1 MSDHKPQA
9 LEFGSHE
16 EAAPKCSPV
25 YPQSCHNQASKTTVL
40 PLEKVNAVT
49 SIHTETY
56 SFLPVPLPLKSPR
69 GFPCGFVTKL
79 FINRKTRVWNSRK
92 MLIITYLKIK
102 YPSAKLFPF
111 FNIWN
116 SVVKTALSH
125 SQHLL
130 KKNQNF
136 LFFINTLCSWLFR
149 LQILFTGKL
158 KSWGRERTRH
168 TKMVRHMLMTFTH
181 CIYRT

>member
-56 SFLPVPLPLKSPR
+56 SFLSVPLPLKSPR

-130 KKNQNF
+130 KKIRISYF
-136 LFFINTLCSWLFR
+136 LLILYVLDYSGYKFF
-149 LQILFTGKL
+149 LQANWKVGVEKELGIPRW
-158 KSWGRERTRH
+158 WGI
-168 TKMVRHMLMTFTH
+168 
-181 CIYRT
+181 C